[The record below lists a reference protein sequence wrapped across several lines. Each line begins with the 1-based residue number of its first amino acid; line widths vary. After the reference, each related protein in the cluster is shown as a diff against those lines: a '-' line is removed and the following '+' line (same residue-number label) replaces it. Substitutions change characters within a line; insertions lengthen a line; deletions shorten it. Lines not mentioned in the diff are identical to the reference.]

1 MQRWIALTCAAA
13 LGALLALP
21 AAAQWKWRDKTG
33 HTQYSDLPPP
43 AGTPESDILQRPNA
57 AQPQRR
63 APVVVDTQAASG
75 AAAGASAP
83 GLTPKNT
90 DSELEA
96 KKKKADQEEADKRK
110 AEEARA
116 AAARADNCKRAK
128 EQLRTLDSGVRIA
141 RTNDKGEREILDDKA
156 RADEAKRARDITASD
171 CK

>member
-1 MQRWIALTCAAA
+1 MHRWIALTCAAA
-13 LGALLALP
+13 LGVLLALP
-21 AAAQWKWRDKTG
+21 AAAQWKWRDKSG

-43 AGTPESDILQRPNA
+43 AGTADADILQRPNA

-63 APVVVDTQAASG
+63 SPVADLQAASG
-75 AAAGASAP
+75 ATAVASAP
-83 GLTPKNT
+83 GLTPKTT

-96 KKKKADQEEADKRK
+96 NKKKADQVEADKRK
-110 AEEARA
+110 AEEARIA
-116 AAARADNCKRAK
+116 AAKADNCKRAK

-141 RTNDKGEREILDDKA
+141 RTNDKGEREILDDKT